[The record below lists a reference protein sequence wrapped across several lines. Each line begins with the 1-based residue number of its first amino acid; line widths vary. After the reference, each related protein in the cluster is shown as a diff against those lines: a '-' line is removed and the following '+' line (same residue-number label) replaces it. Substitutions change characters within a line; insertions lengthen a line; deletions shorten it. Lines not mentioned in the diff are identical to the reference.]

1 MLNKYLLRNIFHYVL
16 LVSKVMDL
24 ESGFMG
30 FSSQLFIYDS
40 SEANI
45 YSNSI

>member
-1 MLNKYLLRNIFHYVL
+1 
-16 LVSKVMDL
+16 MDL